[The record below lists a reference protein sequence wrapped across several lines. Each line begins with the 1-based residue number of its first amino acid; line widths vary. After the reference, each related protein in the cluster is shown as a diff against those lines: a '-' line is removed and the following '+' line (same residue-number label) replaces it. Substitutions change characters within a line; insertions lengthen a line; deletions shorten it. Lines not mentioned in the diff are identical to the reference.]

1 MFHKLSKKISRKNL
15 YRYIDIYIDK
25 IQKEKNGLDNIKV
38 LNIGSGGEIQNY
50 LKKKLSILLL
60 ILFFD
65 FISMF
70 TPGINFPCLRM
81 LSSIT

>member
-50 LKKKLSILLL
+50 LKKKI
-60 ILFFD
+60 
-65 FISMF
+65 
-70 TPGINFPCLRM
+70 
-81 LSSIT
+81 